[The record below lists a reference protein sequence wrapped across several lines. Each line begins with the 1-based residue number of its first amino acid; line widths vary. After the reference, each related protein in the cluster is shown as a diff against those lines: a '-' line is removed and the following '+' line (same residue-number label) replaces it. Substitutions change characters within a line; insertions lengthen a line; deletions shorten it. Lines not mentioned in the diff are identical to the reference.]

1 MRFILRK
8 AFAKRPT
15 PLYAK
20 LSLLLFN
27 QRYHWNLLNCFRFT
41 LITIN
46 IIKRLLI
53 FYTLYLL
60 EIKKTIDE
68 KLIEMGYLNMC
79 LHYDKMEKYWIE
91 NFSINTSCRWT
102 CCVMSDNL
110 IVLTHCTDHL
120 RQSFKKQWT
129 HLIESGLWLLYW
141 IILRSNFLIIKFSS
155 LRHQLVIISTYLLN
169 QTQRCLDLNQ
179 GLLPI

>member
-1 MRFILRK
+1 M
-8 AFAKRPT
+8 
-15 PLYAK
+15 
-20 LSLLLFN
+20 LLVYLP
-27 QRYHWNLLNCFRFT
+27 Y
-41 LITIN
+41 IP
-46 IIKRLLI
+46 
-53 FYTLYLL
+53 YLL
-60 EIKKTIDE
+60 EIVNIIDE
-68 KLIEMGYLNMC
+68 KRIDMGYLNMC
-79 LHYDKMEKYWIE
+79 FNDGKMEKYWIE
-91 NFSINTSCRWT
+91 NFSINVSCRWT

-179 GLLPI
+179 GLLPIQCFWSVQLASQKFKSNRKIMLPNLILNININDHIIRSKI